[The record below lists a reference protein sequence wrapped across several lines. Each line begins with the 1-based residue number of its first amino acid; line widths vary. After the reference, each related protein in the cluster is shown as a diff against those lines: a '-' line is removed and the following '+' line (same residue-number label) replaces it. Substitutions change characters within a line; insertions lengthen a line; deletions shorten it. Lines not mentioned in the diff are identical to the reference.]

1 MKNRRPNEKNV
12 PAKAALVFVYNAN
25 SGLFNALSDL
35 ARKTFAPETYACRL
49 CALTYST
56 FGMRREWKDF
66 LESLDRPLEFLHADE
81 LRAKHG
87 VTDTPLPAVL
97 LIEGGRARVLLAA
110 AAINRCRTLDELK
123 RLLLNEVP

>member
-1 MKNRRPNEKNV
+1 MKRMV
-12 PAKAALVFVYNAN
+12 TSKAALVFVYNAD

-35 ARKTFAPETYACRL
+35 AHKTFAPETYACRL

-56 FGMRREWKDF
+56 FGMRRDWKDF

-97 LIEGGRARVLLAA
+97 LIEDGRASVLLDA
-110 AAINRCRTLDELK
+110 AAINRCRTLDDLK
-123 RLLLNEVP
+123 RLLLNELP

>member
-1 MKNRRPNEKNV
+1 MKRMV
-12 PAKAALVFVYNAN
+12 TSKAALVFVYNAD

-35 ARKTFAPETYACRL
+35 AHKTFAPETYACRL

-56 FGMRREWKDF
+56 FGMRRDWKDF

-81 LRAKHG
+81 LRAKYG

-97 LIEGGRARVLLAA
+97 LIEDGRASVLLDA
-110 AAINRCRTLDELK
+110 AAINRCRTLDDLK
-123 RLLLNEVP
+123 RLLLNELP

>member
-1 MKNRRPNEKNV
+1 MENRRPNEKNV

-66 LESLDRPLEFLHADE
+66 LESLDRPLEFLHANE

-87 VTDTPLPAVL
+87 VTDMPLPAVL
-97 LIEGGRARVLLAA
+97 LIEDGRPKVILAA
-110 AAINRCRTLDELK
+110 AAINRCRTLDDLM
-123 RLLLNEVP
+123 RLLLNELS